1 MESRDIS
8 KKDYPRFGDQLD
20 LVGQRGQT
28 QQKFLTQARR
38 DNRKGSYKIEL

>member
-8 KKDYPRFGDQLD
+8 KKEYPGFGDQLD
-20 LVGQRGQT
+20 LGGQRGQS
-28 QQKFLTQARR
+28 QQKFLTQASH